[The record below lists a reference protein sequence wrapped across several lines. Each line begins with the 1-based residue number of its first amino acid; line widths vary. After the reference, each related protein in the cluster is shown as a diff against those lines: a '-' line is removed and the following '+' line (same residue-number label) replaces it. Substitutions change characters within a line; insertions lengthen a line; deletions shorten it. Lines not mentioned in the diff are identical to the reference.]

1 MRNCEQEIA
10 SLITNQL
17 VQTGQCGRW
26 SVREGDLYVHDNV
39 HDDYPTSFEIEG
51 PCYVEM
57 LENLTERR
65 GRTVFDLD
73 EHDHERLNKARTTD
87 WYRIIQHWLKQG
99 GQ

>member
-57 LENLTERR
+57 CWVCLVPRHS
-65 GRTVFDLD
+65 RTL
-73 EHDHERLNKARTTD
+73 ARSPP
-87 WYRIIQHWLKQG
+87 H
-99 GQ
+99 